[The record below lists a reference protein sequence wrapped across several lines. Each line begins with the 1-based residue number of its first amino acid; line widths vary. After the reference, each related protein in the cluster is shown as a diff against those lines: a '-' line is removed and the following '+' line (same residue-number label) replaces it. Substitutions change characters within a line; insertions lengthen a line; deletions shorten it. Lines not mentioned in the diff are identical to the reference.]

1 MLEVL
6 KNSSVAWAILALL
19 TIFSVIFAIATWIIG
34 KKKKRFSVE
43 CKTSEI
49 IIAGKTQIEKLH
61 IQYDNKDID
70 SLSSSKFYVWNSGN
84 TVIDA
89 TDIVSSRPLTITSCG
104 KYEIFE
110 AQIVRVSDESN
121 AFCIEDQND
130 KLIRIA
136 FEYVDHGDGFVVQ
149 VLHTGSAR
157 NLKFDCKIKGGNKTK
172 DLRSSNRMLRRLKK
186 VFGFDV
192 FFPMISGYA
201 FMALS
206 YFPATWL
213 ESSVLPKWLKIS
225 VAIIAVFL
233 LLAIGIVVGMKTE
246 RAIKNHFHMS
256 IPESLIVKQ
265 KETRYID
272 YADHIDN
279 SHITI
284 EF

>member
-1 MLEVL
+1 M
-6 KNSSVAWAILALL
+6 
-19 TIFSVIFAIATWIIG
+19 
-34 KKKKRFSVE
+34 
-43 CKTSEI
+43 
-49 IIAGKTQIEKLH
+49 
-61 IQYDNKDID
+61 
-70 SLSSSKFYVWNSGN
+70 
-84 TVIDA
+84 
-89 TDIVSSRPLTITSCG
+89 
-104 KYEIFE
+104 
-110 AQIVRVSDESN
+110 
-121 AFCIEDQND
+121 
-130 KLIRIA
+130 
-136 FEYVDHGDGFVVQ
+136 DHGDGFVVQ